1 MMPSTFQLQIA
12 SRDASTIAASLC
24 RCEASAAFAA
34 SAVASRSP
42 ASTRSRLS
50 SSSCC
55 SRSTLLADRSFIAKP
70 QGLEDEAV
78 RHSTQVRAASTALS
92 LSVGKIV
99 APPLLH
105 GSGGK
110 GSARSVRVSQ
120 DCWGAMAVLRGRCWL
135 RVGSVLPPLVQS
147 AVHDAPRDGG
157 NANGQAQSSSFG
169 LNDRAFAG
177 TSFPNLTGHAAS
189 IYCEPSTERR
199 QCRDFV
205 DPSPC
210 NAQIGGHMTPAVS
223 TFFIEH
229 GIQ

>member
-34 SAVASRSP
+34 SAVASRSRV
-42 ASTRSRLS
+42 STRSRLS

-105 GSGGK
+105 GSREEE
-110 GSARSVRVSQ
+110 ARGACGCAKSVGVGWLR
-120 DCWGAMAVLRGRCWL
+120 CGAVLVASWFRTAPGSVSGPLML
-135 RVGSVLPPLVQS
+135 RVMEVTRMARRSRRSL
-147 AVHDAPRDGG
+147 
-157 NANGQAQSSSFG
+157 G

-177 TSFPNLTGHAAS
+177 RYFPNLTDACWS
-189 IYCEPSTERR
+189 IYC
-199 QCRDFV
+199 
-205 DPSPC
+205 
-210 NAQIGGHMTPAVS
+210 
-223 TFFIEH
+223 
-229 GIQ
+229 